1 MRILYVRRTACAAVS
16 RDILT
21 LKNTSAA
28 GFCPDRGTEGNAS
41 QLKTTNKVRFLALS
55 AVIAAL
61 YAVLTYAAAA
71 MNLAYGPFQF
81 RFSEALTVLPAFTPA
96 AIPGLTIGCLLS
108 NLASPLGIVDWVF
121 GTLATLLASLCT
133 YMLRNIRWKEIPI
146 LAPLPPVL
154 FNALIVGLEIAC
166 LSEAGSF
173 GWGNA
178 SLAGFVSGAVSV
190 GVGELVV
197 CFALGIPL
205 MIAIKR
211 TKLSQF
217 MLV

>member
-1 MRILYVRRTACAAVS
+1 MN
-16 RDILT
+16 
-21 LKNTSAA
+21 K
-28 GFCPDRGTEGNAS
+28 
-41 QLKTTNKVRFLALS
+41 KNKVRFLALS

-61 YAVLTYAAAA
+61 YTVLTYIAVA

-96 AIPGLTIGCLLS
+96 AIPGLTIGCFLS

-121 GTLATLLASLCT
+121 GTLATLLACLST
-133 YMLRNIRWKEIPI
+133 YMLRNIRWKGIPI

-154 FNALIVGLEIAC
+154 FNAVVIGLEISC
-166 LSEAGSF
+166 LSEAGTF

-190 GVGELVV
+190 GIGELVV

-205 MIAIKR
+205 MIALKR
-211 TKLSQF
+211 TKLSEL
-217 MLV
+217 MIA